1 VFVGGVTV
9 TNATLHNED
18 EARRKDVR
26 VGDTVIVRRA
36 GDVIPEVVSVV
47 LEPVRPDLESVRT
60 ESVEGPFD
68 AAQDRLGKAQPER
81 SGQRG
86 PPFTMPRRC
95 PVCGSEAVREEGEVD
110 YRCTGGLF
118 CGAQRKQALLHFAQ
132 RRAMDIE
139 GLGERLVDQLVEGN
153 MIRTLADLY
162 RLGLNALA
170 SLERMADKSA
180 QNLLA
185 ALEKS
190 KQTTLPRF
198 LFALGIRHVGEATA
212 RDLARHFG
220 TLDAIMDASVQQL
233 LEVPDIGPV
242 VAESIHTFFQQPHNR
257 EVVEQLRACGVT
269 WEEGKPAAR
278 APKPLV
284 GKTIVLTGT
293 LPTLSRDEAKDL
305 LEAAGAKVAGSVSK
319 KTDYVIAGAEAG
331 SKLDKAQE
339 LGVPVLDENG
349 LRTLLGNN

>member
-1 VFVGGVTV
+1 
-9 TNATLHNED
+9 
-18 EARRKDVR
+18 
-26 VGDTVIVRRA
+26 
-36 GDVIPEVVSVV
+36 
-47 LEPVRPDLESVRT
+47 
-60 ESVEGPFD
+60 
-68 AAQDRLGKAQPER
+68 
-81 SGQRG
+81 
-86 PPFTMPRRC
+86 MPRHC
-95 PVCGSEAVREEGEVD
+95 PVCGAEAVREEGEVD

-139 GLGERLVDQLVEGN
+139 GLGEKLVDQMVDGN
-153 MIRTLADLY
+153 VIKTLPDLY
-162 RLGLNALA
+162 RLGLHALA

-185 ALEKS
+185 ALEQS
-190 KQTTLPRF
+190 KRTTLPRF
-198 LFALGIRHVGEATA
+198 LFGLGIRHVGEATA
-212 RDLARHFG
+212 KDLARHFG
-220 TLDAIMDASVQQL
+220 KLDAIMDASVEQL
-233 LEVPDIGPV
+233 LEVSDVGPV

-269 WEEGKPAAR
+269 WEEGEPAAR
-278 APKPLV
+278 VPKPLA

-339 LGVPVLDENG
+339 LGVKVLDEDG
-349 LRTLLGNN
+349 LRSLLGAG